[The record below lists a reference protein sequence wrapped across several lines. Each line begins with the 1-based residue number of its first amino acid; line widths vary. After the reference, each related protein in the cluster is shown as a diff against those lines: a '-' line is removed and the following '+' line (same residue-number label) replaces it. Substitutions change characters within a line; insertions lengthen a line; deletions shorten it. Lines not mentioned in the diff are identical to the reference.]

1 MNNLKI
7 LGPTDSGKG
16 ILIEYDAGYIN
27 PRENGNAE
35 IIKENKNFLDYS
47 KPFEFYAV
55 LQKYNTPNRNGRVY
69 PEKILKREAEN
80 YKKMIAKG
88 VSLSELNHPESS
100 LIDLDRV
107 AHIITDV
114 WWDGKILMGKLRLLT
129 SPGFHER
136 GICSTKGDLAANYLR
151 QGVTL
156 GISSRGVGSLK
167 KVGEQNEVQDDFEL
181 ICFDLV
187 SSPSTPGAYLFS
199 NPEDRNNFEE
209 NLDEENKMKASRTLT
224 GGEDSANKSL
234 DLMKKLSA
242 YLDR

>member
-1 MNNLKI
+1 MSLKI
-7 LGPTDSGKG
+7 LQPNETGKG
-16 ILIEYDAGYIN
+16 ILIEYDAGYVSPTESRN
-27 PRENGNAE
+27 VD
-35 IIKENKNFLDYS
+35 IIKESKTMLDHS

-80 YKKMIAKG
+80 YKKMINKG
-88 VSLSELNHPESS
+88 IALSELNHPESS

-107 AHIITDV
+107 SHAITDV
-114 WWDGKILMGKLRLLT
+114 WWEGNVLMGKIKLLT

-136 GICSTKGDLAANYLR
+136 GIVSTKGDLAANYLR

-167 KVGEQNEVQDDFEL
+167 KVGDENEVQDDFEL

-187 SSPSTPGAYLFS
+187 SSPSTPGAYLFL
-199 NPEDRNNFEE
+199 NKEDKHLYDE
-209 NLDEENKMKASRTLT
+209 NLEEEKKTNIERHI
-224 GGEDSANKSL
+224 GDSGNKSL
-234 DLMKKLSA
+234 DLMKKLND
-242 YLDR
+242 YLGY

>member
-1 MNNLKI
+1 MKI
-7 LGPTDSGKG
+7 LNANEVGKG
-16 ILIEYDAGYIN
+16 ILIEMDAGHISPN
-27 PRENGNAE
+27 DEFNKKMLEENH
-35 IIKENKNFLDYS
+35 KNFLDYS

-69 PEKILKREAEN
+69 PERILKREADN
-80 YKKMIAKG
+80 YKKMIQKG
-88 VSLSELNHPESS
+88 TSLSELNHPESS

-107 AHIITDV
+107 SHIITDI
-114 WWDGKILMGKLRLLT
+114 WWDGIILMGKLRLLT

-136 GICSTKGDLAANYLR
+136 GVVSTKGDQAANLLR

-167 KVGEQNEVQDDFEL
+167 KVGEKNEVQDDFEL

-199 NPEDRNNFEE
+199 NVEDRGNFEE
-209 NLDEENKMKASRTLT
+209 NLEEEKMSRMSPTET
-224 GGEDSANKSL
+224 NSGVGMNRSI
-234 DLMKKLSA
+234 DLLKKLNH
-242 YLDR
+242 YLDK

>member
-1 MNNLKI
+1 MSEYKI
-7 LGPTDSGKG
+7 LGPRDTGKG

-27 PRENGNAE
+27 PKEGRNYE
-35 IIKENKNFLDYS
+35 ILKESSNQLDHS

-69 PEKILKREAEN
+69 PEKILKRESEN
-80 YKKMIAKG
+80 YRKMIEKG
-88 VSLSELNHPESS
+88 TSLSELNHPESS

-107 AHIITDV
+107 SHLITDI
-114 WWDGKILMGKLRLLT
+114 WWEGPVLLGKLKLLT

-136 GICSTKGDLAANYLR
+136 GIVSTKGDLAANYLR

-187 SSPSTPGAYLFS
+187 SSPSTPGAYLFRDG
-199 NPEDRNNFEE
+199 EDRMKFDE
-209 NLDEENKMKASRTLT
+209 NLEEEKKMNAERHV
-224 GGEDSANKSL
+224 GESGVKSL
-234 DLMKKLSA
+234 DLMNRLSD
-242 YLDR
+242 YLGK

>member
-1 MNNLKI
+1 MRI
-7 LGPTDSGKG
+7 LGPSDTGKG
-16 ILIEYDAGYIN
+16 ILIEMDAGHISPTDN
-27 PRENGNAE
+27 FNKA
-35 IIKENKNFLDYS
+35 IIEESNKSMLDYS

-69 PEKILKREAEN
+69 PERILKREADN
-80 YKKMIAKG
+80 YRKMIEKG
-88 VSLSELNHPESS
+88 VALSELNHPESS

-107 AHIITDV
+107 SHAITDI
-114 WWDGKILMGKLRLLT
+114 WWDGHILMGKLKLLT

-136 GICSTKGDLAANYLR
+136 GVVSTKGDQAANLLR

-187 SSPSTPGAYLFS
+187 SSPSTPGAYLFTDVK
-199 NPEDRNNFEE
+199 DRNNFEE
-209 NLDEENKMKASRTLT
+209 NLEEEKMSRLSSTSTSSGKGMDRSIDLLNKL
-224 GGEDSANKSL
+224 NH
-234 DLMKKLSA
+234 
-242 YLDR
+242 YLNR

>member
-1 MNNLKI
+1 MDLKI
-7 LGPTDSGKG
+7 LSPTDTGKKG
-16 ILIEYDAGYIN
+16 ILIEYDAGYIS
-27 PRENGNAE
+27 P
-35 IIKENKNFLDYS
+35 KDKNNLNVIQESKDFLDHS

-55 LQKYNTPNRNGRVY
+55 LQKYDTPNRNGRIY
-69 PEKILKREAEN
+69 PERILKREADN
-80 YKKMIAKG
+80 YKKLIEKG

-107 AHIITDV
+107 SHMITEV
-114 WWDGKILMGKLRLLT
+114 WWDGNVLMGKLQLLT

-136 GICSTKGDLAANYLR
+136 GIVSTKGDMAANYLR

-167 KVGEQNEVQDDFEL
+167 KVGEKNEVQDDFEL

-199 NPEDRNNFEE
+199 NPEDKFKYDE
-209 NLDEENKMKASRTLT
+209 NLEEENKSRLNT
-224 GGEDSANKSL
+224 EIADNSNKSL
-234 DLMKKLSA
+234 DLMKRLSD
-242 YLDR
+242 YLGN

>member
-1 MNNLKI
+1 MENFKI
-7 LGPTDSGKG
+7 LGPRDSGKG

-27 PRENGNAE
+27 PREGKNLEMIN
-35 IIKENKNFLDYS
+35 ENKDMLDHS

-69 PEKILKREAEN
+69 PERILKREADN
-80 YKKMIAKG
+80 YKKMIDKG
-88 VSLSELNHPESS
+88 TSLSELNHPESS
-100 LIDLDRV
+100 LIDLDR
-107 AHIITDV
+107 ASHIITEI
-114 WWDGKILMGKLRLLT
+114 WWEGPVLLGKLKLLT

-136 GICSTKGDLAANYLR
+136 GIVSTKGDLAANYLR

-187 SSPSTPGAYLFS
+187 SSPSTPGAYLFQNKDDRMKYEES
-199 NPEDRNNFEE
+199 LEEDRKIAVERNV
-209 NLDEENKMKASRTLT
+209 
-224 GGEDSANKSL
+224 GESGTKSL
-234 DLMKKLSA
+234 DLMKRLSD
-242 YLDR
+242 YLGK

>member
-1 MNNLKI
+1 MRI
-7 LGPTDSGKG
+7 LGPNEIGKG
-16 ILIEYDAGYIN
+16 ILIEYDAGFIDPKTKNNSYIM
-27 PRENGNAE
+27 ESQ
-35 IIKENKNFLDYS
+35 NFLDHS

-55 LQKYNTPNRNGRVY
+55 LQKYNTPNRNGRIY

-80 YKKMIAKG
+80 YKKMIEKG
-88 VSLSELNHPESS
+88 TSLSELNHPESS

-107 AHIITDV
+107 SHIITEV
-114 WWDGKILMGKLRLLT
+114 WWDGPVLLGKLKLLT

-167 KVGEQNEVQDDFEL
+167 KVGDQNEVQDDFEL

-187 SSPSTPGAYLFS
+187 SSPSTPGAYLFL
-199 NPEDRNNFEE
+199 NKEDRNNFEE
-209 NLDEENKMKASRTLT
+209 NLEEENNVKNARTLNT
-224 GGEDSANKSL
+224 TSDSFDKTKNLMNKLNSFL
-234 DLMKKLSA
+234 EK
-242 YLDR
+242 

>member
-1 MNNLKI
+1 MSEYRILK
-7 LGPTDSGKG
+7 GNESGKKG
-16 ILIEYDAGYIN
+16 ILIEDDAGYVS
-27 PRENGNAE
+27 PREFGNQD
-35 IIKENKNFLDYS
+35 ILKESKGFLDHS

-55 LQKYNTPNRNGRVY
+55 LQKYDTPNRNGRSY

-80 YKKMIAKG
+80 YKKLIQKG
-88 VSLSELNHPESS
+88 TSLSELNHPESS

-107 AHIITDV
+107 SHIITEV
-114 WWDGKILMGKLRLLT
+114 WWEGNVLMGKLRLLT
-129 SPGFHER
+129 TPGFHER
-136 GICSTKGDLAANYLR
+136 GVCSSKGDLAANYLR

-199 NPEDRNNFEE
+199 NPDDRMKYDE
-209 NLDEENKMKASRTLT
+209 NLEEEKKMSVERQVGET
-224 GGEDSANKSL
+224 GNKSL
-234 DLMKKLSA
+234 DLMRKLSD
-242 YLDR
+242 YLGR

>member
-1 MNNLKI
+1 MKELKI
-7 LGPTDSGKG
+7 LKAYESGKG
-16 ILIEYDAGYIN
+16 ILIEEDAGYVS
-27 PRENGNAE
+27 PKEFGNQNFLME
-35 IIKENKNFLDYS
+35 SKSFLDYS

-55 LQKYNTPNRNGRVY
+55 LQKYDTPNRNGRIY

-80 YKKMIAKG
+80 YKKIINKG

-107 AHIITDV
+107 SHIITDV
-114 WWDGKILMGKLRLLT
+114 WWDGKILMGKLKLLT

-136 GICSTKGDLAANYLR
+136 GVCTTKGDLAANYLR

-167 KVGEQNEVQDDFEL
+167 KIGEQNEVQDDFEL

-187 SSPSTPGAYLFS
+187 SSPSTPGAYLFL
-199 NPEDRNNFEE
+199 NPEDKIHFEE
-209 NLDEENKMKASRTLT
+209 NIEEEKRIQRERQDNPES
-224 GGEDSANKSL
+224 NKSL
-234 DLMKKLSA
+234 DLMKRLNT
-242 YLDR
+242 YLNK

>member
-1 MNNLKI
+1 MKI
-7 LGPTDSGKG
+7 LKPGEICRG
-16 ILIEYDAGYIN
+16 ILIEYDAGFISPKNERNSYIM
-27 PRENGNAE
+27 EQ
-35 IIKENKNFLDYS
+35 KKMLDHS

-55 LQKYNTPNRNGRVY
+55 LQKYNTPNRNGRIY

-80 YKKMIAKG
+80 YKKMIQKG
-88 VSLSELNHPESS
+88 TSLSELNHPESS

-107 AHIITDV
+107 SHIIDEV
-114 WWDGKILMGKLRLLT
+114 WWEGPILMGKLRLLT

-136 GICSTKGDLAANYLR
+136 GVCSTKGDLAANYLR

-187 SSPSTPGAYLFS
+187 SSPSTPGAYLFH
-199 NPEDRNNFEE
+199 NKEDRQMFEE
-209 NLDEENKMKASRTLT
+209 NLEEENRARVERQV
-224 GGEDSANKSL
+224 GENGNKSL
-234 DLMKKLSA
+234 DLMKRLSD
-242 YLDR
+242 YLGK

>member
-1 MNNLKI
+1 MKI
-7 LGPTDSGKG
+7 LGPSEIGKG
-16 ILIEYDAGYIN
+16 ILIEMDAGYVSPTETRN
-27 PRENGNAE
+27 YD
-35 IIKENKNFLDYS
+35 IIKESKNFLDYS

-55 LQKYNTPNRNGRVY
+55 LQKYNTPNRNGRIY
-69 PEKILKREAEN
+69 PEKILKREADN
-80 YKKMIAKG
+80 YKKMIEKG

-107 AHIITDV
+107 SHIITEV
-114 WWDGKILMGKLRLLT
+114 WWEGNVLMGKLKLLT

-136 GICSTKGDLAANYLR
+136 GIVSTKGDMAANYLR

-187 SSPSTPGAYLFS
+187 SSPSTPGAYLFL
-199 NPEDRNNFEE
+199 NKEDRTSYDE
-209 NLDEENKMKASRTLT
+209 NLEEEKKIEIERKV
-224 GGEDSANKSL
+224 GGSGNKSL
-234 DLMKKLSA
+234 DLMKKLND
-242 YLDR
+242 YLGY